1 MLPPEE
7 SQVYLPRSEKTPPFA
22 GKSGE
27 PERIRFAASLPGT
40 PVKRTGTREPF
51 SVEQQRES
59 DAPTRIDIRIS
70 ARTRYGRHWL
80 CTRTGMFTYTLGT
93 SFPWKILIH
102 FG

>member
-7 SQVYLPRSEKTPPFA
+7 SQVYLPWSEKTPPFA

-51 SVEQQRES
+51 AWSSNEKPMLPPGS
-59 DAPTRIDIRIS
+59 DIRIS
-70 ARTRYGRHWL
+70 ARTRYGRHTL
-80 CTRTGMFTYTLGT
+80 CTRTGMFTYTLRT